1 MVLLP
6 ENPCERYQLV
16 HDYLALFIRQQQE
29 PKLKAVIE
37 ELEREK
43 QQRKLAEEEL
53 QQALERELEREKKQR
68 QETEQQLKKA
78 EEAKNIL
85 AAAK

>member
-43 QQRKLAEEEL
+43 Q
-53 QQALERELEREKKQR
+53 
-68 QETEQQLKKA
+68 
-78 EEAKNIL
+78 
-85 AAAK
+85 